1 MPYRPH
7 GKALVDPYDPRAFA
21 ICQRC
26 GSLYNSYKLNWQ
38 HQWLGT
44 KLQNKWL
51 QVCQDCTDK
60 PSVFLRQ
67 IILPPDPPPVYMPVT
82 EPYAI
87 DFINNYTISALMA
100 AVSGSSVLYSYGAHP
115 NVTFAGISGSTAVLV
130 QNSQAYTITAAMA
143 AVSGETASVGVG
155 KTVFA
160 ANAAVSGET
169 GTALRTAQMI
179 ASNDAVSGEASSL
192 VLGAILAPANAA
204 VSGET
209 AAFTSSTPYTI
220 TAANA
225 AVSGET
231 AALVLGAVLTA
242 TNAAVSG
249 ETGTMLRT
257 AQMTAVNAAVSGET
271 APVTL
276 GAVLAPA
283 NAAVSGETAPIALGA
298 VLAAANAAVSGET
311 APVTLGAVLAP
322 ANAAVSG
329 ETAPIALGAV
339 LAAANAAVSG
349 ETAAFAAPAT
359 APFDTAVGVVAAYST
374 RKLLSAYAGSALRV
388 RRSSDNTE
396 LDIGF
401 DGIGNLDQTAL
412 TTFVGANSGFVSVW
426 YDQSGSARNL
436 AQAVTT
442 SQLRIVNAGVVDTIN
457 TRVSPYAPN
466 GSPAYAYSNATTFL
480 NNNRAEFF
488 QIGSSDVYT
497 APFVARFLSLSVT
510 GSSDTAV
517 GGFVASEFN
526 NGPPAQIRTQI
537 NTGSLVTTGYFNV
550 AANTLV
556 SIYTS
561 ATATALNIV
570 ITSGS
575 AIAAWTPGILAV
587 NNIMLAQESPTG
599 PVQCGKGYMSEF
611 VLTSANQTT
620 PTTFTAEQKTYWG
633 AA

>member
-242 TNAAVSG
+242 ANAAVSG

-276 GAVLAPA
+276 GAVLAP
-283 NAAVSGETAPIALGA
+283 
-298 VLAAANAAVSGET
+298 ANAAVSGET

-575 AIAAWTPGILAV
+575 AIAAWTPGVLAV